1 MHLEFHQL
9 DLRWEHLRV
18 REPHRQRQLLASLAE
33 SGQQTPIVVV
43 SKEGNADYL
52 VIEGYKR
59 IAALKQLGRDTVEAT
74 VWPMGE
80 AEALLLS
87 RAQRMSPRESALEQG
102 WLLSE
107 MEQRFS
113 YSLDE
118 LARRFDRSISWV
130 SRRLALVELLPEAVQ
145 RHVREGNIAAQI
157 AMKYLVP
164 VARVSAEDCER
175 MANVFV
181 KHRCDARQAAQLYT
195 AWREGSRVVRARIL
209 TEPELFLKTQRQPPT
224 AKAAAA
230 EQVERDLEMA
240 LAILR
245 RAGRKLNEA
254 LPEMNAAS
262 YQALTAFCRRQGIGQ
277 TPVVP
282 AGQYHFEPGV
292 EMQHDT
298 SPHEVEVGGRK
309 YKAQTASA
317 VLCYSRMLFFQ
328 INPTFQR
335 FDCKVFL
342 TDAVR
347 YMNGAPERV
356 MIDNTHVVVL
366 RGTGREMIPVPEME
380 AFADRLGFRF
390 VAHERGDANR
400 SARVERPFSFIENN
414 FLAGRTFTG
423 WQDLNLQARQWCD
436 KVNSTYKKHLRA
448 VPRELFAVERLHLK
462 PLPAWVPEVYRLHRR
477 TADTEGYVSVNSIR
491 YSVPVSWI
499 GRSVEVRETR
509 DRIEIEL
516 DPRHIVVHDRVLTP
530 PNQRIMRAEHR
541 PPRGAGVKR
550 NDPHP
555 EEQALLESAPE
566 IAPYLSALKQKGR
579 KGITLALR
587 QMLRLLREYP
597 REPFLAAVAE
607 AARYGLYDLDRLE
620 RMILRRVAR
629 DYFLI
634 GEKAEVPIKGTG
646 QEAEGND

>member
-1 MHLEFHQL
+1 M
-9 DLRWEHLRV
+9 
-18 REPHRQRQLLASLAE
+18 
-33 SGQQTPIVVV
+33 
-43 SKEGNADYL
+43 
-52 VIEGYKR
+52 
-59 IAALKQLGRDTVEAT
+59 
-74 VWPMGE
+74 
-80 AEALLLS
+80 
-87 RAQRMSPRESALEQG
+87 
-102 WLLSE
+102 
-107 MEQRFS
+107 
-113 YSLDE
+113 
-118 LARRFDRSISWV
+118 
-130 SRRLALVELLPEAVQ
+130 
-145 RHVREGNIAAQI
+145 
-157 AMKYLVP
+157 
-164 VARVSAEDCER
+164 
-175 MANVFV
+175 
-181 KHRCDARQAAQLYT
+181 
-195 AWREGSRVVRARIL
+195 
-209 TEPELFLKTQRQPPT
+209 
-224 AKAAAA
+224 
-230 EQVERDLEMA
+230 
-240 LAILR
+240 
-245 RAGRKLNEA
+245 
-254 LPEMNAAS
+254 S

-277 TPVVP
+277 TPPVP
-282 AGQYHFEPGV
+282 SGQYHFEPGV

-328 INPTFQR
+328 IAPTFQR

-347 YMNGAPERV
+347 YMNGAPDRV

-414 FLAGRTFTG
+414 FLAGRTFTS
-423 WQDLNLQARQWCD
+423 WQDLNLQAHQWCD

-499 GRSVEVRETR
+499 GRSVDVRETR

-541 PPRGAGVKR
+541 PPRGVGVKR
-550 NDPHP
+550 SDSPS
-555 EEQALLESAPE
+555 EEQALIEAAPE
-566 IAPYLSALKQKGR
+566 IATYLTDLKRKGR
-579 KGITLALR
+579 KTATLALR
-587 QMLRLLREYP
+587 QNAADAARVSARAVPRSGCRSRALWALRSRPSGADDSAARGPRLLS
-597 REPFLAAVAE
+597 
-607 AARYGLYDLDRLE
+607 DR
-620 RMILRRVAR
+620 RQGAGR
-629 DYFLI
+629 
-634 GEKAEVPIKGTG
+634 
-646 QEAEGND
+646 

>member
-1 MHLEFHQL
+1 MLSQGQRTAILELSAKGVSRHEISRVLQVSRPTVRKVLRSNSTNVPEIQRPEKAAPYRQQIL
-9 DLRWEHLRV
+9 D
-18 REPHRQRQLLASLAE
+18 LLASCKGNLVRVHE
-33 SGQQTPIVVV
+33 ELQVSG
-43 SKEGNADYL
+43 
-52 VIEGYKR
+52 
-59 IAALKQLGRDTVEAT
+59 AAL
-74 VWPMGE
+74 
-80 AEALLLS
+80 
-87 RAQRMSPRESALEQG
+87 
-102 WLLSE
+102 
-107 MEQRFS
+107 
-113 YSLDE
+113 
-118 LARRFDRSISWV
+118 
-130 SRRLALVELLPEAVQ
+130 
-145 RHVREGNIAAQI
+145 
-157 AMKYLVP
+157 
-164 VARVSAEDCER
+164 
-175 MANVFV
+175 
-181 KHRCDARQAAQLYT
+181 
-195 AWREGSRVVRARIL
+195 
-209 TEPELFLKTQRQPPT
+209 
-224 AKAAAA
+224 
-230 EQVERDLEMA
+230 
-240 LAILR
+240 
-245 RAGRKLNEA
+245 
-254 LPEMNAAS
+254 S

-282 AGQYHFEPGV
+282 SGQYHFEPGV

-347 YMNGAPERV
+347 YTNGAPERV

-414 FLAGRTFTG
+414 FLAGRSFAS
-423 WQDLNLQARQWCD
+423 WEELNRQARQWCD

-448 VPRELFAVERLHLK
+448 VPRELFAIERQHLK
-462 PLPAWVPEVYRLHRR
+462 PLPAWIPEVYRLHQR
-477 TADTEGYVSVNSIR
+477 TVDVEGYVSVQSIR
-491 YSVPVSWI
+491 YSVPISWI
-499 GRSVEVRETR
+499 GRRVEVRETR
-509 DRIEIEL
+509 DRIDIEL
-516 DPRHIVVHDRVLTP
+516 DARHIVTHDRALTP
-530 PNQRIMRAEHR
+530 LHQRIMLSEHR

-550 NDPHP
+550 GDSHP
-555 EEQALLESAPE
+555 EEQALIEAAPE
-566 IAPYLSALKQKGR
+566 IAPYIAALKQKGR
-579 KGITLALR
+579 KVTTLVLR
-587 QMLRLLREYP
+587 QLLRLLREYP

-634 GEKAEVPIKGTG
+634 GEKE
-646 QEAEGND
+646 ND